1 MTYQKKIIFIL
12 ITLCALLCGAPQ
24 VFSQLQTVPVPK
36 PDVPEMF
43 TLMGQFVRVAYNNE
57 GYATLGYRAVQQSVG
72 EDWVLLR
79 TGITLRKDNP
89 DYVLKREH
97 LTLKIPNGTI
107 VPLATQQDFNKAG
120 GCRAL
125 VMRDSKI
132 HDSINYFPASVNRPC
147 AIKFFNDPG
156 SRGLAWSQAELS
168 SDRACLGRLF
178 FKVPGGIVPGQYW
191 LNVQFAKSM
200 VQVPFRVMTE
210 AEEKEFREN
219 WEEIK
224 EWHEES
230 MKQ

>member
-1 MTYQKKIIFIL
+1 MTYRNRIIFIS
-12 ITLCALLCGAPQ
+12 ITLLLCSVPLI
-24 VFSQLQTVPVPK
+24 FSQQQTVPVPQ

-72 EDWVLLR
+72 GDWILLR
-79 TGITLRKDNP
+79 TGITLRKDQP
-89 DYVLKREH
+89 GYVLKREH
-97 LTLKIPNGTI
+97 LSVKIPNGTV

-120 GCRAL
+120 GLRTL
-125 VMRDSKI
+125 VLRDQKI
-132 HDSINYFPASVNRPC
+132 HDSIDYFPASVNQPC

-156 SRGLAWSQAELS
+156 SRGLAWDQVELS

-210 AEEKEFREN
+210 AEEKQFREQ

>member
-1 MTYQKKIIFIL
+1 MTYQRFFIS
-12 ITLCALLCGAPQ
+12 ITLCATLFCGVPLA
-24 VFSQLQTVPVPK
+24 FSQQQTVPVPK

-43 TLMGQFVRVAYNNE
+43 TLMGQFVRVAYNQE

-72 EDWVLLR
+72 DEWVLLR
-79 TGITLRKDNP
+79 TGITLRKDQP
-89 DYVLKREH
+89 DYKLKREH
-97 LTLKIPNGTI
+97 LNLKIPNGTI
-107 VPLATQQDFNKAG
+107 VPLATQQEFNKAG

-125 VMRDSKI
+125 VLRDQKI
-132 HDSINYFPASVNRPC
+132 HDSIDYFPASVNQPC
-147 AIKFFNDPG
+147 AIRFFNDPG
-156 SRGLAWSQAELS
+156 SRGLAWDQVELS

-178 FKVPGGIVPGQYW
+178 FKIPGGIVTGQYW

-210 AEEKEFREN
+210 AEEKKFREN

>member
-1 MTYQKKIIFIL
+1 MTYQKVLSF
-12 ITLCALLCGAPQ
+12 ITLCATLLGGVPLL
-24 VFSQLQTVPVPK
+24 FSQQQTISAPK
-36 PDVPEMF
+36 PDVPEVF

-57 GYATLGYRAVQQSVG
+57 GYATLGYRAVQQSIGG
-72 EDWVLLR
+72 EWILLR
-79 TGITLRKDNP
+79 TGFTLRKNQP
-89 DYVLKREH
+89 GYVLKREH
-97 LTLKIPNGTI
+97 LSLKIPDGTV
-107 VPLATQQDFNKAG
+107 VPLATQQEFNKAG
-120 GCRAL
+120 GLRSL

-132 HDSINYFPASVNRPC
+132 HDSIDYFPADVTRPC
-147 AIKFFNDPG
+147 AVKFFNDPG
-156 SRGLAWSQAELS
+156 TRGLAWDQVELS

-219 WEEIK
+219 WQEIK